1 MKFEVILKADLPRLY
16 ETVREDE
23 SITIKDS
30 VLLRRLHELTDSR
43 QRKNYFTGSNITWPP
58 Q

>member
-1 MKFEVILKADLPRLY
+1 MKFEVILKAGLPRLC

-23 SITIKDS
+23 SISIKNS
-30 VLLRRLHELTDSR
+30 VLLKRLHELTDPR
-43 QRKNYFTGSNITWPP
+43 QRKKHFTGSNITWPP